1 MFCDKI
7 RSIVSSKSRNWVK
20 RADASYENELH
31 SMSVAGISLTLL
43 LLSNDRLHFERK
55 VRWGIF
61 SNSFGVTP
69 ALGGEPLVVV
79 SILPRPPRTRP
90 LPGYLPSS
98 RTCQSGYDLALRSSC
113 PSVDSTNNIIHRGI
127 LQKEL

>member
-1 MFCDKI
+1 MFCDKL
-7 RSIVSSKSRNWVK
+7 RSIVSSRSRNWVR

-43 LLSNDRLHFERK
+43 LLSNDRLNLERK

-61 SNSFGVTP
+61 NNSFGITP

-79 SILPRPPRTRP
+79 SILPRPPQTRP
-90 LPGYLPSS
+90 LPGYCRNATENL
-98 RTCQSGYDLALRSSC
+98 
-113 PSVDSTNNIIHRGI
+113 
-127 LQKEL
+127 